1 MIKQQLKRSR
11 LLGVG
16 LLTTILSYAQLPT
29 DYVTKVSYHE
39 KKNVTYSLVHEG
51 DIHCL
56 TLSELAKY
64 HGYMQ
69 FYTIDEYVDQEGD
82 LLTDQVFIEERDVR
96 DDWMEGYSRITVGKE
111 TIDVYTT
118 ESGLRTQIE
127 IEPDEDEVFMT
138 NEQAVSYGFLDLGQ
152 EYYTQL
158 QDELQSLGLNVS
170 EQDGILSANNEFIAV
185 AYDGNT
191 KVASTTEYDSMG
203 LKTKESVIEYELN
216 TQADTYFPGTETIIE
231 WFLGE
236 NGCCIRKIT
245 VVRRYE
251 YMREVMVPGSPEREE
266 STEIGVSNTSEKADY
281 EVLSEQN
288 SDVFRISSTKNR
300 KKEIEIIVYDM
311 AGKQVMHTTVIEG
324 DAVKLPQASRAGMY
338 LVHIVSK
345 NRHTPVVGK
354 VLKSNS
360 GSQF

>member
-16 LLTTILSYAQLPT
+16 LLTTILGYAQLPQ
-29 DYVTKVSYHE
+29 DYLTKVSYHE
-39 KKNVTYSLVHEG
+39 KKNVTYSLINEG

-64 HGYMQ
+64 HSYMQ
-69 FYTIDEYVDQEGD
+69 FYTMDEYVDQEGD

-111 TIDVYTT
+111 TIDVYTN
-118 ESGLRTQIE
+118 ESGLRTQIQ
-127 IEPDEDEVFMT
+127 IEPNEVDMFMT
-138 NEQAVSYGFLDLGQ
+138 NEQAASYGFLDLGQ
-152 EYYTQL
+152 EYYDL
-158 QDELQSLGLNVS
+158 LLGELQNLELIVS
-170 EQDGILSANNEFIAV
+170 EQNGIISASNELV
-185 AYDGNT
+185 AIVYDGNT

-216 TQADTYFPGTETIIE
+216 TEADTYFPGTETIIE

-236 NGCCIRKIT
+236 NGCCIRKTT
-245 VVRRYE
+245 VIRRYE
-251 YMREVMVPGSPEREE
+251 YQREVMVPGSPEREE

-281 EVLSEQN
+281 EVLTEQN
-288 SDVFRISSTKNR
+288 SDVFRISS
-300 KKEIEIIVYDM
+300 KKHSKKGIEIIVYDM
-311 AGKQVMHTTVIEG
+311 AGKQVMHTIVIEG

-354 VLKSNS
+354 VLKSNA